1 MASARGKLW
10 LCYAGMITMAA
21 AASIT
26 PVYMTTFSATFG
38 GAPGLNEEQLG
49 RIPAVLFASFMLSI
63 LITGPLAD
71 RWGAKR
77 FVLAGHLLIIAGIA
91 SLAGSLSY
99 KMVLLSVGILGFGA
113 GCLDMVLSPIV
124 AALRPENRGSAM
136 NWLHSFYCTG
146 SFITVMITSE
156 SLRWDISWRLV
167 CCALLVLPLSVFL
180 GFLPVTVPPMV
191 HDDHER
197 EPVPSLLRRRHLLAA
212 LLIIFLAGGTE
223 MSMAQ
228 WLPAYAERILGFTK
242 SVSGQGLAGF
252 FIGMA
257 LGRILIASAGHRF
270 TSLQLLGF
278 GGLCCV
284 TMLLIG
290 IFAPNPLVALAGCT
304 GLGISVS
311 WLWPTTLAMTAD
323 RSPHGGA
330 TMFALLGVCGNA
342 GCFVM
347 PWVVGFVADQTSLR
361 YGMTSILACPMVMIL
376 LVLWTSLRSD
386 R

>member
-1 MASARGKLW
+1 
-10 LCYAGMITMAA
+10 MITIAA

-26 PVYMTTFSATFG
+26 PVYMTTFSVAFG
-38 GAPGLNEEQLG
+38 GLTGLTEEQLG
-49 RIPAVLFASFMLSI
+49 RIPALLFACFMLTI
-63 LITGPLAD
+63 LVTGPLAD
-71 RWGAKR
+71 RWGAKQ
-77 FVLAGHLLIIAGIA
+77 FVLAGHVLIIAGIA
-91 SLAGSLSY
+91 VLAGSVSY
-99 KMVLLSVGILGFGA
+99 EMVLLSVGILGFGA
-113 GCLDMVLSPIV
+113 GCLEMVLSPIV
-124 AALRPENRGSAM
+124 AALRPEKRASAM

-146 SFITVMITSE
+146 SFITVMITSQ
-156 SLRWDISWRLV
+156 SLRFDVSWRLV
-167 CCALLVLPLSVFL
+167 CGAMTLLPLSVFL
-180 GFLPVTVPPMV
+180 GFLPVRVPPTV
-191 HDDHER
+191 LEDRDR
-197 EPVPSLLRRRHLLAA
+197 EPVLSLLRRKHLLAA

-228 WLPAYAERILGFTK
+228 WLPAYSERVLGFTK

-270 TSLQLLGF
+270 TSLQLISF
-278 GGLCCV
+278 GALCCM

-290 IFAPNPLVALAGCT
+290 VLAPNPRVALAACT
-304 GLGISVS
+304 GLGFSVS

-342 GCFVM
+342 GCVVM
-347 PWVVGFVADQTSLR
+347 PWIVGFVADQTSLR
-361 YGMTSILACPMVMIL
+361 YGMMAILACPTVMISL
-376 LVLWTSLRSD
+376 LVWKALGGD